1 MFSQGARIGIYC
13 FGLNSKIW
21 KLVNTRGV
29 VKQSGRDGSVLNRS
43 PQWSFYANPH
53 PIRRVTAGN
62 FVSDLHSAPWETVDT
77 SFTVEEAWASLN
89 NTIINIADKHAPTRI
104 KRVRA
109 NTLPWITDEIR
120 ALIIQRNFHHK
131 KAQKSGS
138 NNEWQVYRSFRNLV
152 TSRIRR
158 TKKHYY
164 SNLIEVNKTDSSKLW
179 KTIKSIISTNVCSSQ
194 VESLVIDGENITDP
208 ASISARFGTF
218 FSSIT
223 ASLRQTLPS
232 TPHPF
237 LLHHPLGN
245 PGPGV
250 NFRLTSI
257 SEDFVHKQLRAINIM
272 KSSGLE
278 NIPSRLLKDGADA
291 LVKPLTLLMNRTI
304 YEGTIPSDWKHAV
317 VTPVHK
323 ADPKTVPSHF
333 RPISVLPVFSKILE
347 RAVHQMIYKYLQE
360 HKLLSAHQSGFR
372 PLHSTS
378 TCLTHVTNTLLHNID
393 KGYLT
398 GLVLL
403 DLSKAF
409 DTLDHNVMLD
419 KLSDFGFNRSALQW
433 FSSYL
438 TGRTQSICVNG
449 VTSEPM
455 SIQFGVP
462 QGSVLGPLLFI
473 MYINDLPLAVRVC
486 NVELYADDT
495 LLFFASKSV
504 RDIESQLT
512 SDLENLISWFHSN
525 FLILNV
531 NKTKI
536 MLIGTYQRLSA
547 ADGFS
552 IRADNTDLD
561 RVYAFKYLGVLMD
574 QTLSWKDHIDS
585 LGKKI
590 SSRLGMLRRA
600 RKVLPK
606 ATCVTLYNT
615 MVLPL
620 FDYCAAVWDG
630 CGVGYKGYLDKLN
643 RRAACIIEGRS
654 VAADEL
660 FTVFSWPNLQAR
672 RDYLKCVLV
681 YKSLRNL
688 APAYLLTEFK
698 YAHQIHTYNTR
709 HCDLLRFP
717 LAKTAKYQGS
727 FRFNGARAFNA
738 LPLKIRN
745 AIDLKEFKIWTKHHL
760 KCSMLS

>member
-1 MFSQGARIGIYC
+1 
-13 FGLNSKIW
+13 
-21 KLVNTRGV
+21 
-29 VKQSGRDGSVLNRS
+29 
-43 PQWSFYANPH
+43 
-53 PIRRVTAGN
+53 
-62 FVSDLHSAPWETVDT
+62 
-77 SFTVEEAWASLN
+77 
-89 NTIINIADKHAPTRI
+89 
-104 KRVRA
+104 
-109 NTLPWITDEIR
+109 
-120 ALIIQRNFHHK
+120 
-131 KAQKSGS
+131 
-138 NNEWQVYRSFRNLV
+138 
-152 TSRIRR
+152 
-158 TKKHYY
+158 
-164 SNLIEVNKTDSSKLW
+164 
-179 KTIKSIISTNVCSSQ
+179 
-194 VESLVIDGENITDP
+194 
-208 ASISARFGTF
+208 
-218 FSSIT
+218 
-223 ASLRQTLPS
+223 
-232 TPHPF
+232 
-237 LLHHPLGN
+237 
-245 PGPGV
+245 
-250 NFRLTSI
+250 
-257 SEDFVHKQLRAINIM
+257 
-272 KSSGLE
+272 
-278 NIPSRLLKDGADA
+278 
-291 LVKPLTLLMNRTI
+291 MNRTI
-304 YEGTIPSDWKHAV
+304 CEGTIPSDWKHAV

-323 ADPKTVPSHF
+323 AGPKTVPSNF

-360 HKLLSAHQSGFR
+360 HNLLSAHQSGFR

-398 GLVLL
+398 GLVFL

-455 SIQFGVP
+455 PIQFGVP

-552 IRADNTDLD
+552 IRTDNTDLD

-574 QTLSWKDHIDS
+574 QTLSWKDHIDL

-709 HCDLLRFP
+709 HCDLLRLS

-745 AIDLKEFKIWTKHHL
+745 ATDLKEFKIWTKHHL

>member
-1 MFSQGARIGIYC
+1 
-13 FGLNSKIW
+13 
-21 KLVNTRGV
+21 
-29 VKQSGRDGSVLNRS
+29 
-43 PQWSFYANPH
+43 
-53 PIRRVTAGN
+53 
-62 FVSDLHSAPWETVDT
+62 
-77 SFTVEEAWASLN
+77 
-89 NTIINIADKHAPTRI
+89 
-104 KRVRA
+104 
-109 NTLPWITDEIR
+109 
-120 ALIIQRNFHHK
+120 
-131 KAQKSGS
+131 
-138 NNEWQVYRSFRNLV
+138 
-152 TSRIRR
+152 
-158 TKKHYY
+158 
-164 SNLIEVNKTDSSKLW
+164 
-179 KTIKSIISTNVCSSQ
+179 
-194 VESLVIDGENITDP
+194 
-208 ASISARFGTF
+208 
-218 FSSIT
+218 
-223 ASLRQTLPS
+223 
-232 TPHPF
+232 
-237 LLHHPLGN
+237 
-245 PGPGV
+245 
-250 NFRLTSI
+250 
-257 SEDFVHKQLRAINIM
+257 
-272 KSSGLE
+272 
-278 NIPSRLLKDGADA
+278 
-291 LVKPLTLLMNRTI
+291 
-304 YEGTIPSDWKHAV
+304 
-317 VTPVHK
+317 
-323 ADPKTVPSHF
+323 
-333 RPISVLPVFSKILE
+333 
-347 RAVHQMIYKYLQE
+347 
-360 HKLLSAHQSGFR
+360 
-372 PLHSTS
+372 
-378 TCLTHVTNTLLHNID
+378 
-393 KGYLT
+393 
-398 GLVLL
+398 
-403 DLSKAF
+403 
-409 DTLDHNVMLD
+409 MLD

-473 MYINDLPLAVRVC
+473 MYINNLPLAVRVC

-536 MLIGTYQRLSA
+536 MLIGTYQRFSA

-709 HCDLLRFP
+709 HCDLLRLP